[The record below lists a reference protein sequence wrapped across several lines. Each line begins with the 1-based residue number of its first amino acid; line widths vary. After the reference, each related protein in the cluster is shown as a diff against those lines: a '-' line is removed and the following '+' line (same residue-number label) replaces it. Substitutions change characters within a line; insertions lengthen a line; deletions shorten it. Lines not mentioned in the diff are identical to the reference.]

1 MYRQPFNKGGINGEV
16 IFSSYLKKQKYL
28 IMNKFSVYR
37 TVIVLALFLLTKSA
51 SSQEINEET
60 FKIGRTLGLIDSYYV
75 DSVNLGSLTEKAI
88 IEVLKNLDP
97 HSTYIS
103 AKDVKEMN
111 EPLNGNFE
119 GIGIQFNLLHDTII
133 IIEPIAGGPSE
144 KVGLKAGDRILTIDK
159 EKVAG
164 IAMSTS
170 GVRSRLMGAK
180 GTKVDITVLRKG
192 QKDLLDFTIVRDKI
206 PIYSLD
212 ASYMLN
218 KETGYIK
225 LNKFAAT
232 TEKEFSDAVARLK
245 STNMQNLV
253 LDLRGNG
260 GGYMLAATSLA
271 DKFFADKKLL
281 VYLTGRKTPR
291 QDHISNGNGLLSS
304 ARVVVLTDEGSASAS
319 EILAGAFQDW
329 DRAVI
334 MGRRTF
340 GKGLVQN
347 GFYLP
352 DGSMIRLTIARYYTP
367 TGRSIQSNYGD
378 GYDKYME
385 NFYKRFTDGEMI
397 SADSTHFPDSLKYK
411 TLINK
416 RTVYG
421 GGGIMP
427 DVFIAVDTSYNS
439 AYFRKLAGKN
449 VLNSFA
455 LEYFDKNRAG
465 LTGSYKTFDDFNKKF
480 SYSPEDIKAFIAK
493 GEAEGVVYDES
504 QFNTSKDE
512 ILLIL
517 KGLIA
522 SNLFQTSKY
531 YQIINQNDKVID
543 RALKIISDSK
553 SYNTILGFK

>member
-1 MYRQPFNKGGINGEV
+1 MKETGKIKVFAG
-16 IFSSYLKKQKYL
+16 LL
-28 IMNKFSVYR
+28 
-37 TVIVLALFLLTKSA
+37 LFLLTISA
-51 SSQEINEET
+51 SSQVLNEET
-60 FKIGRTLGLIDSYYV
+60 FKMGRTLGLIESYYV
-75 DSVNLGSLTEKAI
+75 DTANLGSLAEKAI
-88 IEVLKNLDP
+88 IEILKNLDP
-97 HSTYIS
+97 HSTYVS
-103 AKDVKEMN
+103 AKDVKELN

-119 GIGIQFNLLHDTII
+119 GIGIQFNLLRDTII

-159 EKVAG
+159 EKVTG
-164 IAMSTS
+164 LGMSTA

-180 GTKVDITVLRKG
+180 GTKVDITILRRG
-192 QKDLLDFTIVRDKI
+192 VNDSLDFTIIRDKI

-212 ASYMLN
+212 AAYMLN

-232 TEKEFSDAVARLK
+232 TDKEFSDAVVELK
-245 STNMQNLV
+245 KNNMQNLV

-260 GGYMLAATSLA
+260 GGYMLAATALA
-271 DKFFADKKLL
+271 DKFFSDKKLL
-281 VYLTGRKTPR
+281 VYISGRKTPR
-291 QDHISNGNGLLSS
+291 QDHDSDGSGSLSTS
-304 ARVVVLTDEGSASAS
+304 RVVVLTDEGSASAS
-319 EILAGAFQDW
+319 EILAGALQDW
-329 DRAVI
+329 DRAVV
-334 MGRRTF
+334 MGRRSF

-347 GFYLP
+347 GFYLN

-367 TGRSIQSNYGD
+367 SGRSIQSTYEG

-427 DVFIAVDTSYNS
+427 DVFVAIDTSYNS

-455 LEYFDKNRAG
+455 LEYYDKNRSSLAG
-465 LTGSYKTFDDFNKKF
+465 NYKTFDEFNRKF
-480 SYSPEDIKAFIAK
+480 SYTPEDIKAFIAR
-493 GEAEGVVYDES
+493 GETEGIPYEES
-504 QFNTSKDE
+504 QFNISKDE

-522 SNLFQTSKY
+522 SNMWQVSEY
-531 YQIINQNDKVID
+531 YQIINQNDVVID
-543 RALKIISDSK
+543 RALKVISDAK
-553 SYNTILGFK
+553 GYNTILGYK